1 MTIGVHE
8 REDGETQGVQRVVC
22 TGRGYVSVYYIYTP
36 SVLRSRRS
44 VPPSGLRC
52 PPDELVDLVAMLD
65 WRIFAVL
72 AAVCLYDGWVS
83 PPAPA
88 ASCRAT
94 EPIPVRHRRPLANAL
109 RNGRAVLH
117 V

>member
-1 MTIGVHE
+1 M
-8 REDGETQGVQRVVC
+8 VC

-36 SVLRSRRS
+36 SVLRQLTA
-44 VPPSGLRC
+44 VPPSGGPC
-52 PPDELVDLVAMLD
+52 PADELVDLVAMLD

-88 ASCRAT
+88 ETCRAT
-94 EPIPVRHRRPLANAL
+94 QPIPVRRRRPLANAP
-109 RNGRAVLH
+109 RNDGRAVLH

>member
-1 MTIGVHE
+1 M
-8 REDGETQGVQRVVC
+8 DC

-36 SVLRSRRS
+36 SILRS
-44 VPPSGLRC
+44 VPPSGGPC
-52 PPDELVDLVAMLD
+52 PPEELVDLVAMLD

-88 ASCRAT
+88 ETCRAT
-94 EPIPVRHRRPLANAL
+94 QPIPVRRRRLLANAP
-109 RNGRAVLH
+109 RNEGRAVLH

>member
-1 MTIGVHE
+1 PRE
-8 REDGETQGVQRVVC
+8 RRRRV
-22 TGRGYVSVYYIYTP
+22 TGRDA
-36 SVLRSRRS
+36 RSPEGWFVPAAGTCRFITFTRRQS
-44 VPPSGLRC
+44 CGQCRGGPC

-88 ASCRAT
+88 ETCRAT
-94 EPIPVRHRRPLANAL
+94 QPIPVRRRRLLVHAP
-109 RNGRAVLH
+109 RNDGRAVLH